1 MGEESTVTCFQ
12 VQHGERY
19 DVALVTGGVSPGT
32 VCSHAEIIDNRNQL
46 RMLRDGCPRATPI
59 NCLNQRAQ
67 IPSIRY
73 VKKSHRPHASISR
86 GCTPHSSISRGC
98 TPHFP
103 ISQRCTQSITA
114 VAEAESIVLLRQAYS
129 LGILDIQT
137 FFRDW
142 PRVETKILILTDCLT
157 RQAFSIH
164 QPDRIPNSTAGCV
177 LEPPMALLTS

>member
-1 MGEESTVTCFQ
+1 MLATKHQSRPDTILAIPDDYYGDCLLLLRRRHDNRIGEESTVTCFQ
-12 VQHGERY
+12 VQHGERH
-19 DVALVTGGVSPGT
+19 DVALVTRGESSGT
-32 VCSHAEIIDNRNQL
+32 VCSHAEIVDNCNQL

-73 VKKSHRPHASISR
+73 VKKSQRPHA
-86 GCTPHSSISRGC
+86 SISRGC

-114 VAEAESIVLLRQAYS
+114 VAEAGSTMLLRQAYS
-129 LGILDIQT
+129 LGILDVQT

-142 PRVETKILILTDCLT
+142 PRVETKII
-157 RQAFSIH
+157 
-164 QPDRIPNSTAGCV
+164 
-177 LEPPMALLTS
+177 